1 MSAFYDTS
9 DGEWVTPFM
18 LGEQLFFV
26 SDYNGAQVEDTER
39 TLSARIAEL
48 EAFRDSVPWEEL
60 QTARQLAQWDLFPPL
75 AAAAAWIAAARPPAA
90 PSNQT

>member
-1 MSAFYDTS
+1 
-9 DGEWVTPFM
+9 M

-39 TLSARIAEL
+39 TLRARIAEL
-48 EAFRDSVPWEEL
+48 EALVVGLATEYPAEDGDDACNWCRSGPWCDP
-60 QTARQLAQWDLFPPL
+60 ARHGPDCAWRKAKEYLARFS
-75 AAAAAWIAAARPPAA
+75 PAA